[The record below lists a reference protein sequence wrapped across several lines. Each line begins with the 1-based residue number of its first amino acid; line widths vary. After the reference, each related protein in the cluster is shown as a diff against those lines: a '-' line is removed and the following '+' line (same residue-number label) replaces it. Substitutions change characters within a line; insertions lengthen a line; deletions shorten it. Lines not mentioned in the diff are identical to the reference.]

1 MTTQTETRPEKR
13 PLKETVKTAF
23 KLSLPVMAGYLFIGV
38 AFGMFLS
45 SKGYSAIWAFFLSF
59 SVYAGAMQFV
69 AVELLCSPFSALNAA
84 VMTLSVNARHLF
96 YGLSM
101 LKKYKGTG
109 KFKPYLIFS
118 LTDETYAILST
129 VKLPEN
135 ESKGRFYFLLSVFN
149 HLYRL
154 TGSTI
159 GAFFG
164 SRLNFDLKGLDFSM
178 TALFLVVFVEQWQ
191 SQKRHLPAITGV
203 LSTLVCLVIFGPD
216 SFIIPSMILITA
228 VLLSAKKLYEKGE
241 AA

>member
-149 HLYRL
+149 HLYWL

-164 SRLNFDLKGLDFSM
+164 SRLNFDLR
-178 TALFLVVFVEQWQ
+178 AL
-191 SQKRHLPAITGV
+191 
-203 LSTLVCLVIFGPD
+203 IFQ
-216 SFIIPSMILITA
+216 
-228 VLLSAKKLYEKGE
+228 
-241 AA
+241 